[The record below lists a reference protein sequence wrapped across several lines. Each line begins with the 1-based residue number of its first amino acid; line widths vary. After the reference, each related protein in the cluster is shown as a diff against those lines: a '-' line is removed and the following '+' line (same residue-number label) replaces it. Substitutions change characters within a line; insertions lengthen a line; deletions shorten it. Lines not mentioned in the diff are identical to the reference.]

1 MIKVRINYT
10 DNLISEIEVQGHSNF
25 APKGSDIVCAGVSA
39 IVIGGLNAID
49 SLVNNHNINYDVK
62 DGYVKMS
69 SLSNIE
75 VQKILKV
82 VIVQL
87 KSVEDSY
94 SKHIKIVE
102 SYQ

>member
-1 MIKVRINYT
+1 MIKVRINYIN
-10 DNLISEIEVQGHSNF
+10 DLIDELEVKGHSNF

-49 SLVNNHNINYDVK
+49 SLVNNNGIDYEVS
-62 DGYVKMS
+62 DGYVRMS
-69 SLSNIE
+69 NLSNVE
-75 VQKILKV
+75 VQNILK
-82 VIVQL
+82 IIIIQL

>member
-1 MIKVRINYT
+1 MIKVTINYH
-10 DNLISEIEVQGHSNF
+10 NNNVNELIVQGHSNF

-49 SLVNNHNINYDVK
+49 SLVKNHNIDYEVK
-62 DGYVKMS
+62 DGYVRMS
-69 SLSNIE
+69 NLSNVE
-75 VQKILKV
+75 VQNILKII
-82 VIVQL
+82 IVQL

>member
-49 SLVNNHNINYDVK
+49 SLVNNHNINYDVQ

>member
-10 DNLISEIEVQGHSNF
+10 NNSISEIEVRGHSNF

-49 SLVNNHNINYDVK
+49 SLVDNHKVNYEVS
-62 DGYVKMS
+62 DGYVKIY
-69 SLSNIE
+69 SLDNIE

-94 SKHIKIVE
+94 SKYIKIVE

>member
-1 MIKVRINYT
+1 MINVKVNYLN
-10 DNLISEIEVQGHSNF
+10 DQIDELVVKGHSNF

-49 SLVNNHNINYDVK
+49 SLVENNNIDYEVS
-62 DGYVKMS
+62 DGYVRMS
-69 SLSNIE
+69 NLSNVE
-75 VQKILKV
+75 VQNILKII
-82 VIVQL
+82 IVQL

>member
-1 MIKVRINYT
+1 MIKVTINYLN
-10 DNLISEIEVQGHSNF
+10 DSINELIVKGHSNF

-49 SLVNNHNINYDVK
+49 SLVENNNIDYEVS
-62 DGYVKMS
+62 DGYVRMS
-69 SLSNIE
+69 NLSNVE
-75 VQKILKV
+75 VQNILKII
-82 VIVQL
+82 IVQL